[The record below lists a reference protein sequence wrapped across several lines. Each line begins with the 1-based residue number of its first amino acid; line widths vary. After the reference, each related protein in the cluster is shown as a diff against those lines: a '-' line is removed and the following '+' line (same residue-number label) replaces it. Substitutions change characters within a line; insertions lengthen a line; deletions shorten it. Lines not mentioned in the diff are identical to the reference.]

1 MTSEHEDKHDAAR
14 HDLAGS
20 TVRDAMTRSPITID
34 PDAALETAA
43 AVMREREIRHLPVV
57 DDAGRL
63 VGILSDR
70 DVRGVVLAPVLG
82 QYLSP
87 AARKSLERISVALR
101 DVRVRDAMTWDHLAI
116 EPGAPLAQAAA
127 LMFEARVGSLPVVEA
142 GVLVGIVTERDVL
155 KALAVLLPAIRGNDP
170 DTYFW

>member
-1 MTSEHEDKHDAAR
+1 MTSAPDAKPEAAKR
-14 HDLAGS
+14 DLAAS
-20 TVRDAMTRSPITID
+20 TVQDVMTRSPITID
-34 PDAALETAA
+34 PGAPLETAA

-70 DVRGVVLAPVLG
+70 DVRGVLLAPVLE

-87 AARKSLERISVALR
+87 AARRSLDTVSGALR
-101 DVRVRDAMTWDHLAI
+101 DVRVRDAMTWDAVAI
-116 EPGAPLAQAAA
+116 EPNAPLAQAAA
-127 LMFEARVGSLPVVEA
+127 LMFEGRFGSLPVVQA

-155 KALAVLLPAIRGNDP
+155 KALAVILPAIRGSDP